1 MMGEHKFETVIVI
14 VNTRHRVTWLSSYKG
29 EIQISFEDLNIFQI
43 SHNWPEYL
51 YIGCYLDNVYNGQ
64 KCSQS
69 SLLPLTSPA
78 VC

>member
-1 MMGEHKFETVIVI
+1 MMGEHTFETVIVI
-14 VNTRHRVTWLSSYKG
+14 VNTKTPRYTALCLHKG

-64 KCSQS
+64 KKDCLSV
-69 SLLPLTSPA
+69 L
-78 VC
+78 